1 MLDNHTN
8 IPLSNDNLNQPV
20 QPEEESPQSILEK
33 RLAEINT
40 RNAPAGQP
48 DPAGGLADQPAP
60 HQSYPADALPAAD
73 NEGNTPAET
82 DAAPAPPE
90 EPVANQDVASAP
102 EASLP
107 FGVIESKVTNQTE
120 EVSGLEAD
128 LTADNDLSPTEPL
141 SQTISDAAELPQE
154 PALPLDHP
162 EVETDTPAT
171 EPKPEEALSTAGI
184 IPEQAPDEPQTPAAN
199 PEAATPENTTVVDH
213 PDEEHPDDYIPET
226 DYSILDL
233 PELRKQLLRAYRTS
247 DPRKNARQIF
257 EMYRQFELRQVSER
271 QEALNRFIADGGEAE
286 GFSYNPGPEN
296 QEVERGFQQ
305 FREHRN
311 RELKNEEEQ
320 KDRNLK
326 RKNELLEQLRAL
338 VEAAETKNS
347 ADKLKSIQNEWKALG
362 AVPASDAQQLWN
374 SYHALLDKFYNNR
387 SIFFELK
394 ELDRKKNLQQKILLC
409 ERAES
414 LLQNPSINA
423 SLQELRHLHEE
434 WKNIGP
440 VPNDSRDAIWERF
453 IQASEKVHER
463 KKEYLNGR
471 KAQEQENLQ
480 KKLMVLEII
489 APYQTFNSDR
499 INDWRD
505 KTDEIQKIKEQ
516 WDKIGLVPKEN
527 ADEVNKRF
535 WSSYKAFYQHK
546 NAFFKHLDEQ
556 KMQNLRYKTELCEQA
571 EALKDSDDWDATKER
586 LIQLQKK
593 WKTIGR
599 VPDKYSDKIW
609 NRFRAA
615 CNEFFD
621 RKQNQQQ
628 QKEADLERA
637 ASEKSAFY
645 DRIATRLS
653 TNPNTAGSLEEF
665 NSILTEWR
673 SFEDQGK
680 RPNPKLEDRFFD
692 LLQKYLDT
700 IPEMG
705 YEEKN
710 DLVFKLQLDRLRNHP
725 DATHKLYQKEQNI
738 RKEISTLENDISTL
752 RTNIEFFARSKNA
765 EKLRAEYQ
773 ARIEETNA
781 RMAALKRQLKAL
793 RA

>member
-1 MLDNHTN
+1 MLDNNKN
-8 IPLSNDNLNQPV
+8 IPVGNDNINPAAH
-20 QPEEESPQSILEK
+20 PEEDSPQQILDK
-33 RLAEINT
+33 RLAEISARKQDTN
-40 RNAPAGQP
+40 NPEPAT
-48 DPAGGLADQPAP
+48 GGLADEPAP
-60 HQSYPADALPAAD
+60 HQLNLPGTPVSGI
-73 NEGNTPAET
+73 EESTPASDSISVEDVPGTAAAITPEPET
-82 DAAPAPPE
+82 GF
-90 EPVANQDVASAP
+90 
-102 EASLP
+102 P

-128 LTADNDLSPTEPL
+128 LTSENDVSPTEPL
-141 SQTISDAAELPQE
+141 SETISDAVESPQPSASSDSSDAGANDSAVEPE
-154 PALPLDHP
+154 PAED
-162 EVETDTPAT
+162 
-171 EPKPEEALSTAGI
+171 LSTAGI
-184 IPEQAPDEPQTPAAN
+184 IPEQTPDEPQVLPAN
-199 PEAATPENTTVVDH
+199 PEAGSPEVTAVLDH
-213 PDEEHPDDYIPET
+213 PDEDHPDDYIPET
-226 DYSILDL
+226 DYSIMTL
-233 PELRKQLLRAYRTS
+233 PELRNQLLRAYKTS

-257 EMYRQFELRQVSER
+257 EMYRQFELRLANER

-286 GFSYNPGPEN
+286 GFSFHSGPEN
-296 QEVERGFQQ
+296 QEIERGFQQ
-305 FREHRN
+305 FRENRN
-311 RELKNEEEQ
+311 RELRNEEEQ

-347 ADKLKSIQNEWKALG
+347 ADKLKAIQSEWKALG

-394 ELDRKKNLQQKILLC
+394 ELDRKKNLQQKLQLC

-440 VPNDSRDAIWERF
+440 VPNESRDIIWERF

-480 KKLMVLEII
+480 KKLMVLEVI

-505 KTDEIQKIKEQ
+505 KTDEIQKIKDQ

-546 NAFFKHLDEQ
+546 NAFFKQLDEQ
-556 KMQNLRYKTELCEQA
+556 KMQNLRHKTELCEQA
-571 EALKDSDDWDATKER
+571 EALKDSTDWDATKER

-645 DRIATRLS
+645 DTIATRLS
-653 TNPNTAGSLEEF
+653 TAPNTAGSIEEF

-673 SFEDQGK
+673 SFDDQGN
-680 RPNPKLEDRFFD
+680 RPNPKLEERFFD

-705 YEEKN
+705 YEEKS
-710 DLVFKLQLDRLRNHP
+710 DLLFKLQLDRLRNHP
-725 DATHKLYQKEQNI
+725 DAGHKLYQKEQNI

-765 EKLRAEYQ
+765 EKLRTEYQ
-773 ARIEETNA
+773 ARIDDANT
-781 RMAALKRQLKAL
+781 RMATLKRQLKAL
-793 RA
+793 RS